1 MSSSSYTCTLC
12 GGARFE
18 EADALHDHL
27 LGGAHLS
34 AAEGAC
40 EYFCPFCGLGMTGTV
55 QYVEHLKGK
64 PHIKKVRQAA
74 SYTHISSIAEEE
86 NLLKSSFST
95 VAVSNDGAPA
105 LAAAIGARGTYRL
118 FHFLSFIVRQIQI
131 PPSFF

>member
-1 MSSSSYTCTLC
+1 MSSSTYTCTLC

-18 EADALHDHL
+18 DADALHDHL

-64 PHIKKVRQAA
+64 LHIKKVRQAA
-74 SYTHISSIAEEE
+74 SYTNISSIAEEE
-86 NLLKSSFST
+86 NFLIKSSFST
-95 VAVSNDGAPA
+95 VAVSNDAAAA
-105 LAAAIGARGTYRL
+105 LAAAIGARGTYLL
-118 FHFLSFIVRQIQI
+118 FHFLIIYC
-131 PPSFF
+131 